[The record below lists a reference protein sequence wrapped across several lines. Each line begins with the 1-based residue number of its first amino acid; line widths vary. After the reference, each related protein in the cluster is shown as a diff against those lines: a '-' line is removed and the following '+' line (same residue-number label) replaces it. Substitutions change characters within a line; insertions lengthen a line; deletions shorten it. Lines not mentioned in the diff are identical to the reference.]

1 MHSIIR
7 RLVKLAVGSITVNT
21 TLSAHGDTITPAS
34 GQVIKVLFYGITEN
48 SQNSALCIM
57 EVASPNGELLL
68 AIKDASC
75 NGSIGAILGDQA
87 TTTSTTSAKVPL
99 YLDDTTSLR
108 LNGALASTGDICC
121 VSYMRVE

>member
-1 MHSIIR
+1 MALLSIY
-7 RLVKLAVGSITVNT
+7 VNT
-21 TLSAHGDTITPAS
+21 TLSAHGDTITPSS

-48 SQNSALCIM
+48 SSDSVLCIM

-68 AIKDASC
+68 AIKDGSGK
-75 NGSIGAILGDQA
+75 GSIGAILGDQA
-87 TTTSTTSAKVPL
+87 TTTSTTSAMCPL

-108 LNGALASTGDICC
+108 LNGALASTGDLCC

>member
-1 MHSIIR
+1 MA
-7 RLVKLAVGSITVNT
+7 LGSFSVNT

-48 SQNSALCIM
+48 SANSVLCIM

-68 AIKDASC
+68 AIKGASQK
-75 NGSIGAILGDQA
+75 GSIGSTLGDQA
-87 TTTSTTSAKVPL
+87 TTTSTTSAMVPL

-108 LNGALASTGDICC
+108 LNGALASTGDLCC